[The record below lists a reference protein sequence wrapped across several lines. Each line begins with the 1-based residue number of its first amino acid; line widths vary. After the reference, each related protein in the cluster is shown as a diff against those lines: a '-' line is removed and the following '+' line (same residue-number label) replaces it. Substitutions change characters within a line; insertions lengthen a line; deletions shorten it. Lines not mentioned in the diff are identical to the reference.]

1 MPTQLC
7 GAGMAFLGFS
17 LTLIIGLWVDN
28 SFVTVVQ
35 RAVVVLVLFYILG
48 CVLSVLGQKVIDENF
63 EAEARAMQEKFER
76 ENPLPVEAAKPET
89 RRDKAPQVT

>member
-1 MPTQLC
+1 
-7 GAGMAFLGFS
+7 MAFLGFS

-76 ENPLPVEAAKPET
+76 ENPLPAEADKPET
-89 RRDKAPQVT
+89 RRKAPQVT